1 MPASKS
7 TTAVV
12 MSLPKHGEQG
22 PQLSRRLMLV
32 LALLVFSTAG
42 TIHFQ
47 TPLLGQIGA
56 EFQAG
61 PDATGWIAT
70 LTFAGFFVGT
80 LFLVPLGDRVDK
92 RRLIIGQTIGLIV
105 SLLAMAAA
113 PSLVL
118 AAAASFLIGVCCGL
132 SQHVVPLVTELAPP
146 DERGRIVGTMLSGV
160 FTGLLFARVMSG
172 QVAEHLDWRWTYVLG
187 AALVA
192 IIGVAVVIV
201 LPDVPPKSRLSYFE
215 LLKSLGQLFVRER
228 RIRHPAAVQFFL
240 GLCYGGFW
248 ATVASMLLA
257 LHGLGPAAT
266 GLIGLSGAAGI
277 LVARPAGR
285 WMDRSGVAP
294 VVSAAI
300 VGVVAAY
307 LTLGFAQASVVFVVL
322 GAALLDCGLRA
333 SIVANQTLATSAVP
347 DARSRSMTIFTA
359 HMWGGNAVGALIASA
374 AFTQWGWLGVC
385 AIGISASSTA
395 LILARMT
402 NRPAGAH
409 R

>member
-1 MPASKS
+1 
-7 TTAVV
+7 
-12 MSLPKHGEQG
+12 
-22 PQLSRRLMLV
+22 MLV

-56 EFQAG
+56 EFGAG
-61 PDATGWIAT
+61 PAATGWIAT
-70 LTFAGFFVGT
+70 LTFAGFFAGT

-92 RRLIIGQTIGLIV
+92 RRLIIWQTAGLIV
-105 SLLAMAAA
+105 ALLAMAAA
-113 PSLVL
+113 PTLPL
-118 AAAASFLIGVCCGL
+118 AAAASFMIGVCCGL
-132 SQHVVPLVTELAPP
+132 SQHVVPLAAELAPP
-146 DERGRIVGTMLSGV
+146 GERGRIVGTMLSGV

-172 QVAEHLDWRWTYVLG
+172 LVGEHLNWRWTYVLG
-187 AALVA
+187 AALVVV
-192 IIGVAVVIV
+192 IGCAVVMV
-201 LPDVPPKSRLSYFE
+201 LPAVPPRSGLYYVE
-215 LLKSLGQLFVRER
+215 LLRSLGRLFVRER

-248 ATVASMLLA
+248 ATVASMALA

-285 WMDRSGVAP
+285 WMDRRGVAP
-294 VVSAAI
+294 VVSAGI
-300 VGVVAAY
+300 VGVIAAY
-307 LTLGFAQASVVFVVL
+307 LILGLAPASVVFVIL

-333 SIVANQTLATSAVP
+333 TIVANQTLVTSAVP

-374 AFTQWGWLGVC
+374 AFTQWGWSGVC
-385 AIGISASSTA
+385 AIGIAASSIA
-395 LILARMT
+395 LVLARMT
-402 NRPAGAH
+402 NRPGGPS
-409 R
+409 

>member
-1 MPASKS
+1 MNFSAP
-7 TTAVV
+7 
-12 MSLPKHGEQG
+12 LREQE
-22 PQLSRRLMLV
+22 PQLTRRLLLV

-47 TPLLGQIGA
+47 APLLGQIGA
-56 EFQAG
+56 EFGVG
-61 PDATGWIAT
+61 PAATGWIAT

-92 RRLIIGQTIGLIV
+92 RLLIIGQMVGLII

-113 PSLVL
+113 PTLTL
-118 AAAASFLIGVCCGL
+118 ASVASFMIGVCCGL
-132 SQHVVPLVTELAPP
+132 SQHVIPLVSELAPV
-146 DERGRIVGTMLSGV
+146 ERRGRIVGTMLSGV
-160 FTGLLFARVMSG
+160 FTGLLFSRAMSG
-172 QVAEHLDWRWTYVLG
+172 LVGERLNWRWTYVLG

-192 IIGVAVVIV
+192 AVGCAVVIV
-201 LPDVPPKSRLSYFE
+201 LPRVPPKSNLTYVE
-215 LLKSLGQLFVRER
+215 LLKSTGQLFVRER

-248 ATVASMLLA
+248 ATVASMLFA

-285 WMDRSGVAP
+285 WMDRHGVAP
-294 VVSAAI
+294 VVSAGIAGVI
-300 VGVVAAY
+300 VAY
-307 LTLGFAQASVVFVVL
+307 LTLELAWASIMFVIL

-333 SIVANQTLATSAVP
+333 TMVANQTLVTSAVP
-347 DARSRSMTIFTA
+347 AARSRSMTIFTA

-374 AFTQWGWLGVC
+374 AFTQWGWPGVC
-385 AIGISASSTA
+385 AIGIAASSTA
-395 LILARMT
+395 LVLARIT
-402 NRPAGAH
+402 NRPAGVL
-409 R
+409 